1 MIPKIIHYC
10 WFGGNPKPDD
20 VKKYIAS
27 WRKYCPDYEI
37 KEWNESNF
45 DLNENAYCR
54 EAYEAK
60 KWAFVTDYVRLK
72 ALYEYGGIYMD
83 TDVEVVKSLT
93 PLLVYNAL
101 SGYESKTH
109 IPTGTMGACRENEW
123 IKMLLQDYKHRHFL
137 KSDGSFDLTTNV
149 EVITNLTVQKYG
161 LELHGQ
167 RQIFGDNMLLLPF
180 EYLCAK
186 DLMTGEVKSTKN
198 TYTIHHFSGSWL
210 AEETKQM
217 SIYSQKYYQQ
227 YKKYPLPHSIALQA
241 AKIKAAYELGGITK
255 VASKT
260 FGMIQRHLNLK

>member
-27 WRKYCPDYEI
+27 WHIYCPDYEI

-72 ALYEYGGIYMD
+72 VLYEYGGIYMD
-83 TDVEVVKSLT
+83 TDVEVVKNFDN
-93 PLLVYNAL
+93 LLLY
-101 SGYESKTH
+101 SGFMCFENDKS
-109 IPTGTMGACRENEW
+109 ISIGTLGIVKNSTLVMKFLKAYAN
-123 IKMLLQDYKHRHFL
+123 RHFRRKDGTLDL
-137 KSDGSFDLTTNV
+137 K
-149 EVITNLTVQKYG
+149 TNLLIITPILVNDYG
-161 LELHGQ
+161 VHLNGKKQLLK
-167 RQIFGDNMLLLPF
+167 DNILILPMEAF
-180 EYLCAK
+180 IAK
-186 DLMTGEVKSTKN
+186 SYVTGCIMKN
-198 TYTIHHFSGSWL
+198 EDTYAIHHYMGSWL

-227 YKKYPLPHSIALQA
+227 YKKYPLPHSITLQA

-255 VASKT
+255 IASKT

>member
-83 TDVEVVKSLT
+83 TDVEVVKSLD

-109 IPTGTMGACRENEW
+109 IQTGTMGACRGNEW
-123 IKMLLQDYKHRHFL
+123 IKMLLQNYEHRHFL
-137 KSDGSFDLTTNV
+137 KPDGSLDLTTNV
-149 EVITNLTVQKYG
+149 EVITSLTIQKYG

-167 RQIFGDNMLLLPF
+167 KQCFGNNIVLLPF
-180 EYLCAK
+180 DYLCAK
-186 DLMTGEVKSTKN
+186 DMNTGEEKVTSN
-198 TYTIHHFSGSWL
+198 TFTIHHFSGSWL
-210 AEETKQM
+210 PKKTR
-217 SIYSQKYYQQ
+217 IYFDIFQHYHAKYRKMGFPEFIAFQLTRISTAHAQGGVSYVLKKL
-227 YKKYPLPHSIALQA
+227 YKKYRNNS
-241 AKIKAAYELGGITK
+241 
-255 VASKT
+255 
-260 FGMIQRHLNLK
+260 